1 MMTNIN
7 LWSVAVYIGLF
18 AAAAIKG
25 RLVFWPL
32 ASFLLWLAA
41 AAALLPSLRSPLV
54 LWLSY
59 MPQLYIAPF
68 GLPFLFFH
76 HRQKKKNKGGHQKF
90 AILFAESC
98 TVWTT
103 ASFLL
108 LASAWLVFPKGQSPR
123 IIPAVL
129 DMYLLQPFFSLSM
142 QLILM
147 AVFWRVRQMDAVSDP
162 PRRRERLA
170 AGILMLLPAQ
180 LIYVFGSLLP
190 PH

>member
-1 MMTNIN
+1 M
-7 LWSVAVYIGLF
+7 
-18 AAAAIKG
+18 
-25 RLVFWPL
+25 
-32 ASFLLWLAA
+32 
-41 AAALLPSLRSPLV
+41 
-54 LWLSY
+54 
-59 MPQLYIAPF
+59 
-68 GLPFLFFH
+68 
-76 HRQKKKNKGGHQKF
+76 
-90 AILFAESC
+90 
-98 TVWTT
+98 
-103 ASFLL
+103 L

-147 AVFWRVRQMDAVSDP
+147 AVFWRVRQMDAVSGP
-162 PRRRERLA
+162 PRGRERLA